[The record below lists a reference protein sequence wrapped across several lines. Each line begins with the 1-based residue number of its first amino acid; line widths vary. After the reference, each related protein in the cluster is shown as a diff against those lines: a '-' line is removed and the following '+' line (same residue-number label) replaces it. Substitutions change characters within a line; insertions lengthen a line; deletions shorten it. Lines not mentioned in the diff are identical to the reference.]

1 MRQRGGVGLGDD
13 LFCSAVPFSK
23 ALLLDTAVVK
33 LKLSNDV
40 TRQLHPARADVPAH
54 AMCSIV
60 LSCLLSV
67 TDGAEGTASTS
78 EVLTVPS
85 TLASAGTWAHR
96 ANLGGKGEWFES
108 VAMVISSDRRVLV
121 AFVQSIFMCLEEL
134 SYFVH
139 TNSILHSSTYI
150 KRLHTYMHA
159 LKRMY
164 TRIRAQNI
172 HAFTRACAREHTH
185 TQSQRYDDRIIVT
198 VTSRDHQATSLP
210 P

>member
-1 MRQRGGVGLGDD
+1 MCRGMHTYCFINIYARADTEKRGAGDEGVLPKCFRLLYLLGGCELMRQRGGVGLGDD

-108 VAMVISSDRRVLV
+108 VAMVISFDRRVLV
-121 AFVQSIFMCLEEL
+121 IFVQSIFMCWKNC
-134 SYFVH
+134 F
-139 TNSILHSSTYI
+139 
-150 KRLHTYMHA
+150 
-159 LKRMY
+159 
-164 TRIRAQNI
+164 
-172 HAFTRACAREHTH
+172 
-185 TQSQRYDDRIIVT
+185 T
-198 VTSRDHQATSLP
+198 VTSTQTLFSIRVHT
-210 P
+210 